1 MGRGQ
6 NPTKMEID
14 LSLKIDTDDE
24 QKAQVDAQ
32 VKEYNQ
38 EEMAQIPD
46 NNKEELPEATAG
58 EIEDDASVVET
69 SLQDN
74 TKTKEVYTCIFIIN
88 NQIQKHNLFLIL
100 YLFYLLNLIML
111 NE

>member
-1 MGRGQ
+1 MGRVQ

-24 QKAQVDAQ
+24 QKAQADEQ
-32 VKEYNQ
+32 LKEYNQ

-46 NNKEELPEATAG
+46 NNNKEEVPETTAG

-74 TKTKEVYTCIFIIN
+74 TKTKEVLVFSLSTTRSKIITS
-88 NQIQKHNLFLIL
+88 FL
-100 YLFYLLNLIML
+100 YLSTSLI
-111 NE
+111 